1 MIDTRSRSTEDLGK
15 LVLRL
20 ALATIV
26 LFHGVFKLT
35 HGVEWMSQPLAA
47 LHLPAFLAYGTY
59 VAELIAPLLLILGV
73 WTRLAALVIAFDM
86 LMAFVLVLGPQ
97 ILDVRQQ
104 GGGWAVELE
113 AMILLTAMSIA
124 LMGSGRYAVAPSRHR
139 GEIAPARPITVP

>member
-1 MIDTRSRSTEDLGK
+1 MVDTRDAVAEDIGK

-35 HGVEWMSQPLAA
+35 HGVEWIGQPLAA

-59 VAELIAPLLLILGV
+59 IAEIVAPLLLILGL

-97 ILDVRQQ
+97 FLDVRSQ

-113 AMILLTAMSIA
+113 MMIFCTAVSLA
-124 LMGSGRYAVAPSRHR
+124 LMGSGRYAVAPSRRR
-139 GEIAPARPITVP
+139 GEIASARPLTVR